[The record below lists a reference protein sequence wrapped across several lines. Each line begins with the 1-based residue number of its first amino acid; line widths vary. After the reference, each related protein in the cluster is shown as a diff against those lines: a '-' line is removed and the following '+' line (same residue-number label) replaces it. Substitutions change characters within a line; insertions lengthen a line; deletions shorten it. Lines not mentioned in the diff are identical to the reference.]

1 MTARIVPPGTAAEG
15 YAEVA
20 DLFLDDATRIR
31 AGEEHLP
38 RDIHALAGIG
48 YALLALREQLA
59 EQPVPRRR
67 CWWRGGAR

>member
-1 MTARIVPPGTAAEG
+1 MTARIVPPGAAEG

-20 DLFLDDATRIR
+20 DLFLDDATRIGP
-31 AGEEHLP
+31 GEKHLP

-67 CWWRGGAR
+67 WWRGGAR